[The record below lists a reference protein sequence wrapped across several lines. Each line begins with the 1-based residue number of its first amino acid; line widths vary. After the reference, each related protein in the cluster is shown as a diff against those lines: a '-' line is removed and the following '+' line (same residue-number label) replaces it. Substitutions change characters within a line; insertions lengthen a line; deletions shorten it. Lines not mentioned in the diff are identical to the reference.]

1 MYKRKAIKKHFFA
14 IARKYMLM
22 AGDSVYRPIVQFCLK
37 IYISFCIFIHG
48 MKLGLKYYLDL

>member
-37 IYISFCIFIHG
+37 IYISFCVFYPWNEARFEI
-48 MKLGLKYYLDL
+48 LS